1 MCKYEFSLTR
11 VLLYEDRIYDS
22 AIIRENKCQ
31 RKLVFSRMYLHS
43 VLFGDFDRIR
53 EIDAKNNRLKVLT
66 QGKNI
71 FAISYPGQD

>member
-1 MCKYEFSLTR
+1 
-11 VLLYEDRIYDS
+11 
-22 AIIRENKCQ
+22 
-31 RKLVFSRMYLHS
+31 MYLHS

-71 FAISYPGQD
+71 FAISYPGKD